1 MNAPNRRMFLRVGIC
16 AAVALL
22 AGCCAPWAEEEPT
35 PFGRLT
41 GGVIRRLEIAREVA
55 WAKAQTGAPVLDEER
70 EKAVLAAL
78 VKQGEAA
85 GLPKERVERFFGAQI
100 AASREAQIEWLAGW
114 ETRTKERPK
123 AVPMDLKR
131 EIRPRLDA
139 VGAELIAALAAMPV
153 TEEGDAGYRVWL
165 KRALRQRGFSEAV
178 SGLAAEGL

>member
-1 MNAPNRRMFLRVGIC
+1 MKRRMFLRVGMC
-16 AAVALL
+16 VAVALL
-22 AGCCAPWAEEEPT
+22 AGCCAPWAKEEPT
-35 PFGRLT
+35 PFGRLAV
-41 GGVIRRLEIAREVA
+41 GVVRRLEIAREVA

-100 AASREAQIEWLAGW
+100 AASREALTE
-114 ETRTKERPK
+114 
-123 AVPMDLKR
+123 
-131 EIRPRLDA
+131 
-139 VGAELIAALAAMPV
+139 MPV
-153 TEEGDAGYRVWL
+153 LAEWDAGYRVWL